1 MKKENNNP
9 KKSLNLLGANLEILR
24 HSLAHIMAAAIKDL
38 YPEAKFAIGPAIDNG
53 FYYDIDFGEVKI
65 ADADLVKIEKRMK
78 QIIKKSLEF
87 VRSEIDIDIAI
98 QEAKKNKQDYKWELL
113 KDLKSKGEKKV
124 SFYKLGNF
132 EDLCRGP
139 HLEKTSQ
146 VKPGTYKLTKL
157 AGAYFRGDENNKMLT
172 RIYGLGFE
180 TKEEL
185 NDYLEILKEAEK
197 RDHRK
202 LGREL
207 DLFSISQKVGPGL
220 VLWHPKLAKVREAIE
235 EFWRKFHRQRGY
247 DTVYTPHIGR
257 AELWQTS
264 GHLDFFKESMYSPMD
279 IEGEEYFVKPMN
291 CPFHVEIYKSR
302 PRSWREFP
310 FRWNEL
316 GTVYRYEKSGELSG
330 MLRVRGFTQ
339 DDAHII
345 CRPDQFKDEYREV
358 LQFTIDMFEV
368 FGFKREDIKAYIAVR
383 DPKVNKY
390 AGSDD
395 IWNKAEQVVREVV
408 AEYEIP
414 NEVEEGGAKFY
425 GPALDLKI
433 KDALGREW
441 QLTTIQLDFNL
452 PEKFDMTYV
461 GKNGTERPIMIHRAL
476 LGSLERFFA
485 ILIEHYGG
493 AFPLWCAP
501 VQVKLV
507 AVGEK
512 YIEYCQKLAKEF
524 RARDIRVEVDISD
537 ETVGK
542 KIRKAVNEK
551 APYMLVI
558 GEKEIN
564 SENLH
569 IRDRGSREVRE
580 IAKDRFFEE
589 IIQKVKEKK

>member
-1 MKKENNNP
+1 MNKQN
-9 KKSLNLLGANLEILR
+9 NLETLR
-24 HSLAHIMAAAIKDL
+24 HSMSHIMAAAVKEL
-38 YPEAKFAIGPAIDNG
+38 WPEAKFAIGPAIDNG
-53 FYYDIDFGEVKI
+53 FYYDIDFGETKI
-65 ADADLVKIEKRMK
+65 TDVDLAKIEKGMK
-78 QIIKKSLEF
+78 RIIQKGLEF
-87 VRSEIDIDIAI
+87 ERSELDIDTAI
-98 QEAKKNKQDYKWELL
+98 DLLKREDQPYKLELL
-113 KDLKSKGEKKV
+113 EGLKSQGEKKV
-124 SFYKLGNF
+124 SFYKLGDF
-132 EDLCRGP
+132 TDLCRGP
-139 HLEKTSQ
+139 HIEKTSKI
-146 VKPGTYKLTKL
+146 KPGTYKLSKL
-157 AGAYFRGDENNKMLT
+157 AGAYWRGDENKQMLT
-172 RIYGLGFE
+172 RIYGLGFAS
-180 TKEEL
+180 KEEL
-185 NDYLEILKEAEK
+185 ASYLEMLKEVEK

-202 LGREL
+202 LGKEL

-220 VLWHPKLAKVREAIE
+220 ILWHPKLAKVREAVE

-257 AELWQTS
+257 AELWKTS

-279 IEGEEYFVKPMN
+279 IEGEDYFVKPMN

-310 FRWNEL
+310 LRWNEL
-316 GTVYRYEKSGELSG
+316 GTVYRYEKSGELAG

-358 LQFTIDMFEV
+358 LQFTIDMFAV
-368 FGFKREDIKAYIAVR
+368 FGFKREDIKAYIAIR
-383 DPKVNKY
+383 DPKDNKY

-395 IWNKAEQVVREVV
+395 IWNKAEAVVREVV
-408 AEYEIP
+408 NEYEIP

-452 PEKFDMTYV
+452 PEKFAMTYA
-461 GKNGTERPIMIHRAL
+461 GKDGDERPIMIHRAL

-507 AVGEK
+507 AVSEK
-512 YIEYCQKLAKEF
+512 HIGYCQNLAKEF
-524 RARDIRVEVDISD
+524 RAKDIRVEVDTSD

-542 KIRKAVNEK
+542 KIRRATHEK
-551 APYMLVI
+551 VPYMLVI
-558 GEKEIN
+558 GEKEME

-569 IRDRGSREVRE
+569 VRDRGSREVRE
-580 IAKDRFFEE
+580 IAKNEFFEE
-589 IIQKVKEKK
+589 IEAKIKDKK